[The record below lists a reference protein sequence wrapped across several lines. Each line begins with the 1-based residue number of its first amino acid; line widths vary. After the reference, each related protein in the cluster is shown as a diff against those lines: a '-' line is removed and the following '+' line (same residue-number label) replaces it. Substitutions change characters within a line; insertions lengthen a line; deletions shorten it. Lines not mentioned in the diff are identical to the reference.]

1 MFWIIFSILIV
12 LWLLAIVSSSTMG
25 GYIHILL
32 LVAIIIAIIRIIRY
46 KNPLE

>member
-1 MFWIIFSILIV
+1 MLWIIFFVLVV
-12 LWLLAIVSSSTMG
+12 LWALAIVSSSTMG

-32 LVAIIIAIIRIIRY
+32 LAAIIIAIIRVIRY